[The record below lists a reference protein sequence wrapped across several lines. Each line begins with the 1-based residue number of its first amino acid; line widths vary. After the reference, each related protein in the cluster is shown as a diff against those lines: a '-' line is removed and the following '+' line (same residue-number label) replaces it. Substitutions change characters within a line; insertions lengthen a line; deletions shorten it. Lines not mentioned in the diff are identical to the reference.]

1 MAENNYGIPI
11 YLDSNTLLDLL
22 ASMEDGFST
31 ASKIVTRDSDS
42 KSTSIAGEGNFGIS
56 SVFNM
61 FKIGFKG
68 SGERR
73 TNHES
78 GEERQEDRYHTY
90 GSLMNR
96 LVKNLRSSIEYS
108 ALV

>member
-1 MAENNYGIPI
+1 METEYLGIPI

-31 ASKIVTRDSDS
+31 ASKVVTRGSDS
-42 KSTSIAGEGNFGIS
+42 NSTEIKGEGSFGIS
-56 SVFNM
+56 GVFNM

-68 SGERR
+68 SGER
-73 TNHES
+73 TTDHGS
-78 GEERQEDRYHTY
+78 EEEKEEERYHTY

-96 LVKNLRSSIEYS
+96 LLKIYLKMIQ
-108 ALV
+108 